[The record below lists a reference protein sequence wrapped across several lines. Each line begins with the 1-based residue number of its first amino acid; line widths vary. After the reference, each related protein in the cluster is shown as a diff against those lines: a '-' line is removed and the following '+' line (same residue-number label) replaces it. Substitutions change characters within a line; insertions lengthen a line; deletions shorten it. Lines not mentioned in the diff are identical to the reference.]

1 VAASVTAT
9 VPGDTVTFTAPGG
22 RLAAADGSAWSEG
35 ASGIDVVS
43 DSVTGVATAWLHAEV
58 TGALTV
64 TAAAAQDLRGVVA
77 VTAGLPRSVTASARR
92 TAVSGARITVTTRV
106 TDAFGNAVPD
116 ARLDLVLSR
125 SSSGTFAGGQ
135 RQLTVRT
142 GADGTAAAVV
152 ATMPTDTAPVVVTVG
167 GDAAAC
173 TAANQYGCAANQPAA
188 GFPAASGP
196 VRVDVRLTPP
206 TVRVT
211 GPKRDA
217 PVSTN
222 QFITVRATTTGIPGG
237 APVRIL
243 EGEREMARGEVRADG
258 SIRIDRV
265 RAIGDGVFVVAVSGI
280 RVRSQVKVLPFG
292 ITRATTSEGRLAL
305 TIAVGAWARGT
316 RIAVLRG
323 STVVQRVEVAR
334 VHQDLRV
341 LLPYRAGTYQVK
353 VNTADGTV
361 PGARRVTVG

>member
-1 VAASVTAT
+1 
-9 VPGDTVTFTAPGG
+9 
-22 RLAAADGSAWSEG
+22 
-35 ASGIDVVS
+35 
-43 DSVTGVATAWLHAEV
+43 
-58 TGALTV
+58 
-64 TAAAAQDLRGVVA
+64 
-77 VTAGLPRSVTASARR
+77 
-92 TAVSGARITVTTRV
+92 
-106 TDAFGNAVPD
+106 
-116 ARLDLVLSR
+116 
-125 SSSGTFAGGQ
+125 
-135 RQLTVRT
+135 
-142 GADGTAAAVV
+142 
-152 ATMPTDTAPVVVTVG
+152 
-167 GDAAAC
+167 
-173 TAANQYGCAANQPAA
+173 
-188 GFPAASGP
+188 
-196 VRVDVRLTPP
+196 
-206 TVRVT
+206 VRVT